1 MANKSLGTAKQ
12 AKNDEFYTQL
22 ADIEK
27 ELRHYTDYM
36 RGKVIFCNCDD
47 PFESNF
53 FKYFAMNFNQLG
65 LKKLIATS
73 YDPSPIAGS
82 QLSLFEVEPPLKKGL
97 NKNSKH
103 AYKIEITEVK
113 DVDGDGSVN
122 LADVEYLLKH
132 DGNSLRLL
140 KEDGDFRSK
149 ECIELLKRADIV
161 ITNPPFSML
170 REYIAQLVDYNKQFI
185 IIGSLHSLH
194 YKEIFDLI
202 KLNKL
207 WLGHKPTGTDML
219 FNVPEE
225 FAKELVVTKKAGS
238 GYKIIDGI
246 VMGRAAVI
254 WYTNLDIKKRHEYL
268 TLYKKYTPEEYPKYD
283 NLDAIEV
290 GKVIDIPEDY
300 DGLIGVPDSF
310 LDKFN
315 PDQFELI
322 GIPTGNSGKE
332 IGVTKNYRGRT
343 DISLTQ
349 NGKTSCPYSR
359 IIIRRKEK
367 HEN

>member
-1 MANKSLGTAKQ
+1 MANKSLGTAKG
-12 AKNDEFYTQL
+12 AKNDEFYTRL
-22 ADIEK
+22 DDIEN
-27 ELRHYTDYM
+27 ELRHYS
-36 RGKVIFCNCDD
+36 RHLKGKVVFCNCDD

-82 QLSLFEVEPPLKKGL
+82 QLALMDIKPPLKKSIT
-97 NKNSKH
+97 KKTKQ
-103 AYKIEITEVK
+103 AYKIEISKVK
-113 DVDGDGSVN
+113 DVDGDGSIN
-122 LADVEYLLKH
+122 LTDIEYLLKH
-132 DGNSLRLL
+132 DGNSLKLL
-140 KEDGDFRSK
+140 EGDGDFKSP
-149 ECIELLKRADIV
+149 ECTELLKMADIV

-170 REYIAQLVDYNKQFI
+170 REYVAQLVEHNKKFI

-219 FNVPEE
+219 FHVPDE
-225 FAKELVVTKKAGS
+225 FAKELVATKKEGS
-238 GYKIIDGI
+238 GYRIIDGV

-254 WYTNLDIKKRHEYL
+254 WYTNLDIKKRHELL
-268 TLYKKYTPEEYPKYD
+268 TLYKKYSPEEYPKYD

-290 GKVIDIPEDY
+290 GKVSEIPEDY
-300 DGLIGVPDSF
+300 DGLMGVPDSF

-315 PDQFELI
+315 PEQFELL

-332 IGVTKNYRGRT
+332 IGVEKNYRGRT
-343 DISLTQ
+343 DISLTR

-359 IIIRRKEK
+359 VIIRRKRK
-367 HEN
+367 V